1 MKLEKISGNDFEK
14 LIVHAAK
21 MLNSEKKAVD
31 ALNVF
36 PVPDGDTGTNLY
48 MTLLAAAEETVK
60 TDATSLGAKVEA
72 AARGSLMG
80 ARGNSGVILSQ
91 LFRGFAR
98 ALAGLETATPRDL
111 ALALEEAAKTA
122 YKAVL
127 RPVEGTM
134 LTVARETAKMAR
146 QDAFNEDVIGFSC
159 SVLAYAEDIL
169 QQTTN
174 MLPALRE
181 AGVVDAGGAGL
192 VVAAR
197 GAVEALT
204 NWQKLDE
211 VSPEEL
217 LQEDRNGTAP
227 AAIQGIVRGTIEFR
241 YCTEFLVIGEDLST
255 EEIKASLMEYG
266 DSLLVVG
273 DDSTVKVHIHSNNPG
288 LVLEEC
294 LKRGALTKVQINNME
309 EQNRQAAQKQVKP
322 LGVVAVVS
330 GDGLVDI
337 FTSLGVDLVIEGGQT
352 MNPSTEDLVRAV
364 DNVPA
369 ETVLILPNNGNVIFS
384 ARQVKEV
391 TTKGV
396 EVIPTRS
403 IPQGLGAM
411 LAYDPQ
417 NGASANHEA
426 MKAAA
431 EAIHTAELTYAVR
444 SSQIGDLSIEAGDFI
459 GLADGDIC
467 AAGPSLTEVGL
478 ELLSTIGPEE
488 GDVLTIYYGQ
498 DIEEEQAQAF
508 LKTVRDRF
516 PDCEVELYYGGQPLY
531 YYIMSIE

>member
-1 MKLEKISGNDFEK
+1 MKLEKIGGNDFEK
-14 LIVHAAK
+14 LILHAAK
-21 MLNSEKKAVD
+21 MLNLEKKAVD

-48 MTLLAAAEETVK
+48 MTLLAAVEETIK

-98 ALAGLETATPRDL
+98 ALAGLEAATPRDL

-146 QDAFNEDVIGFSC
+146 HNTLDEDVISFSRT
-159 SVLAYAEDIL
+159 VLAYAEEVL

-204 NWQKLDE
+204 NWPELDE
-211 VSPEEL
+211 ISPDDL
-217 LQEDRNGTAP
+217 LQEDRNGTVSAP
-227 AAIQGIVRGTIEFR
+227 IKGIVRQAIEFR

-417 NGASANHEA
+417 NGASTNHEA